1 MKNDYEEHFIIENR
15 IEELPVLAEKIEQ
28 LGDKWELQPNLTM
41 KINLVLEEALSNII
55 YYAFKDKEIHKI
67 EVSISNKANKLI
79 IEITDD
85 GIPFD
90 PTTSEQ
96 PDISLPASER
106 PVGGLGIFLISKIMD
121 TVGYS
126 RKNNLNILTLTKFYE
141 NIERKN
147 N

>member
-55 YYAFKDKEIHKI
+55 YYAFNDDEIHKI
-67 EVSISNKANKLI
+67 EVSIINPDNNLT

-85 GIPFD
+85 GAPFD
-90 PTTSEQ
+90 PTAREQ
-96 PDISLPASER
+96 PDISLPAGER
-106 PVGGLGIFLISKIMD
+106 PVGGLGILLISKIMD
-121 TVGYS
+121 TVSYS
-126 RKNNLNILTLTKFYE
+126 RNNNLNILTLTKNYE
-141 NIERKN
+141 NIKRED
-147 N
+147 